1 MDGIE
6 LVRIRTHL
14 PPRVDLQNNIKLIDL
29 KREGKKEGGI
39 EIEKERQRDGRG
51 GKEREGEGEREEIG
65 T

>member
-6 LVRIRTHL
+6 LVRIRTHP